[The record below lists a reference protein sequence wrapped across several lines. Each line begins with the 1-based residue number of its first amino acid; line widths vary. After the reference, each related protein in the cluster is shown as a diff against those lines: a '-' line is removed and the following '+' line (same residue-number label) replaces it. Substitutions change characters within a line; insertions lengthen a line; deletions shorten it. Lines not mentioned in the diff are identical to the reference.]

1 VKALTRGFL
10 LGADYLPQPSFV
22 QWRGSTQLTAAA
34 PEAVL
39 WGVGA
44 TP

>member
-1 VKALTRGFL
+1 MKALNRGFL
-10 LGADYLPQPSFV
+10 LGADYLPGASFV
-22 QWRGSTQLTAAA
+22 QWRGSLQLTAAA
-34 PEAVL
+34 PEAVV